1 MRVII
6 TYGTFDLFHVGH
18 ARLLQ
23 RLKAMG
29 DKLVV
34 GLSSDEFNLKKGK
47 KSFFSYEERKE
58 ILLSTK
64 YVDEVFMESKWEQ
77 KINDIVSYNADIFAI
92 GDDWKGKFDFLSEY
106 CDVVYLERTDNIS
119 TTQIKSGLE
128 KITNK
133 DIEQLESKIH
143 EIFEI
148 IKVIKA

>member
-34 GLSSDEFNLKKGK
+34 GLSSDDFNLKKGK

-64 YVDEVFMESKWEQ
+64 YVDEVFMESRWEQ
-77 KINDIVSYNADIFAI
+77 KINDIVSYKADIFAI

-128 KITNK
+128 KITDK

-148 IKVIKA
+148 IKVIKS